1 MCTFINCKLI
11 NINIQEKIQQKS
23 QCKSQRLKKE
33 QSKVLQQHFIENLTE
48 EPEKFI
54 SPENKS

>member
-1 MCTFINCKLI
+1 LI

-54 SPENKS
+54 SPESKS

>member
-11 NINIQEKIQQKS
+11 NINIQEKIQQES

-33 QSKVLQQHFIENLTE
+33 QSKVLQHFIENLTE

-54 SPENKS
+54 SPESKS